1 MAIKVEQAS
10 ACSGQAPAR
19 TIATL
24 ALLLLSACSNAPPRA
39 ASLGEAYVGPAELK
53 IRADIPMESATVAT
67 VHHGDRLQ
75 ILQQRRSVFLRV
87 RVPNGAEG
95 WTDARQLLGARDMA
109 GLRALAARAAQMPS
123 QGVATTYGALP
134 VHTEPTSD
142 SPAFLS
148 IKEGE
153 KFEVL
158 AHQVMPRVS
167 APRPPLVAAAP
178 KPAKPNPRK
187 TSKAGKL
194 PPLPMPKP
202 PGPPPNW
209 IELSQPAAGDA
220 ETAPPPEQ
228 PAEKIA
234 PTDDWSLVRT
244 SSGQSGWV
252 LTRRLWMAIPD
263 DVAQYAEG
271 HRIVSY
277 LPLGEVRDGD
287 EVKQQ
292 WIWTTIEGSSRPD
305 YDFDSFRVFVWSLRR
320 HRYETAYIERNI
332 RGHSPVLLRQVDLSN
347 GSRKTPGPA
356 TAYPGFSICEE
367 KADGQR
373 RRREFAFLNPTVRFA
388 GDRECEGPQSLALP
402 LPAPAPSSAAA
413 PAASKTESM
422 AQRVKRKWSALTK
435 RWFSR

>member
-1 MAIKVEQAS
+1 MATDGGKV
-10 ACSGQAPAR
+10 GQALSP
-19 TIATL
+19 ATL
-24 ALLLLSACSNAPPRA
+24 AIAALSLVLLSACSKAPPRA
-39 ASLGEAYVGPAELK
+39 VSLGEAYVGPAELK
-53 IRADIPMESATVAT
+53 VRADIPMESATVAT

-75 ILQQRRSVFLRV
+75 ILQQRRAVFLRV
-87 RVPNGAEG
+87 RTPNGAEG

-109 GLRALAARAAQMPS
+109 GLRDLAARAAQMPS

-134 VHTEPTSD
+134 MHTEPSAD

-148 IKEGE
+148 IKDGE
-153 KFEVL
+153 KFDVL

-167 APRPPLVAAAP
+167 APRPPLVPAAP
-178 KPAKPNPRK
+178 KQPKRQTRK
-187 TSKAGKL
+187 TSKAAKL

-202 PGPPPNW
+202 PGPPHNW
-209 IELSQPAAGDA
+209 IELSQPAAGDTG
-220 ETAPPPEQ
+220 TAPPPPEA
-228 PAEKIA
+228 PAEKPV

-244 SSGQSGWV
+244 SIGQSGWV

-287 EVKQQ
+287 ATKQQ
-292 WIWTTIEGSSRPD
+292 WIWTTIEGGSRPD
-305 YDFDSFRVFVWSLRR
+305 YDFDSFRVFVWSMRH

-332 RGHSPVLLRQVDLSN
+332 RGHSPVLLRQVDLSS
-347 GSRKTPGPA
+347 GTRKALGA
-356 TAYPGFSICEE
+356 AVSYPGFSICEE
-367 KADGQR
+367 KPDGQR

-388 GDRECEGPQSLALP
+388 GDRECEAQPSLAG
-402 LPAPAPSSAAA
+402 PAPAPPPLSTAIPAA
-413 PAASKTESM
+413 PQTESPF
-422 AQRVKRKWSALTK
+422 QRARSKWAALTK